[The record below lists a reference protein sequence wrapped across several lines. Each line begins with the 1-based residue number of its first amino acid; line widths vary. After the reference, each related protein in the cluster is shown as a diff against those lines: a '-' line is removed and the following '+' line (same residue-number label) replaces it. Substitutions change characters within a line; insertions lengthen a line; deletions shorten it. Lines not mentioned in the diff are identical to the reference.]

1 MALGENPFNPALA
14 GSQQAA
20 AALMT
25 AQSQF
30 PYSNFYNN
38 GLQAL
43 QQAASQSQSLSEH
56 NAPPPTITELND
68 HLMNNSNDHRRP
80 AKRRRSGDSPSP
92 VPKEEPTNTT

>member
-20 AALMT
+20 AALMS

-30 PYSNFYNN
+30 PYGNFYNN

-43 QQAASQSQSLSEH
+43 QQAAANQSHSLPEH
-56 NAPPPTITELND
+56 NVPPPPLISEMEE
-68 HLMNNSNDHRRP
+68 HLMHNDQRMP
-80 AKRRRSGDSPSP
+80 AKRRRSGESPSP
-92 VPKEEPTNTT
+92 TPKHEPNNTT